1 MYNYAVSGPNAEY
14 ICNLH
19 QSTAW
24 GDDSVLGY
32 LVNNN
37 SYGLGINIDPKIFNW
52 LVIHY
57 CEEDSKVPYRYFKT
71 LKEKI
76 FYKKNC

>member
-24 GDDSVLGY
+24 GNDSVLGY

-57 CEEDSKVPYRYFKT
+57 CEEDSRFLIDILKL

-76 FYKKNC
+76 LLQKNC